1 MLATPNNYDNNNNPQ
16 NINEN
21 NELNDSK
28 RDLLIINQNQQPN
41 VKQEGLRCCHGN
53 ELLRK
58 NQGSGKRTER
68 QEC

>member
-1 MLATPNNYDNNNNPQ
+1 MLATPNNYDNNNNSP

-41 VKQEGLRCCHGN
+41 VKQEEPEQKKEEN
-53 ELLRK
+53 K
-58 NQGSGKRTER
+58 TEDVK
-68 QEC
+68 

>member
-21 NELNDSK
+21 NELNGSK

-41 VKQEGLRCCHGN
+41 VKQEEPEQKKEEN
-53 ELLRK
+53 K
-58 NQGSGKRTER
+58 TEDVK
-68 QEC
+68 